1 MSKSKQKIFQRPG
14 RLKIGDVELYFTGNV
29 RKYIDLFYVHIIVLY
44 EMMKSAI
51 IFILIIK
58 PCVFVTLCLDTGEST
73 VNILRHT
80 LQKYT
85 SKTNRSNSN
94 RKTFVRFFLA
104 ESFLQQD

>member
-1 MSKSKQKIFQRPG
+1 
-14 RLKIGDVELYFTGNV
+14 
-29 RKYIDLFYVHIIVLY
+29 
-44 EMMKSAI
+44 MMKSAI

-73 VNILRHT
+73 VYILRHT

-94 RKTFVRFFLA
+94 RKTFVRFFWQKAFFNKIRRKKSSRKTLVCH
-104 ESFLQQD
+104 QR